1 MSEIKLTFFYLGWSG
16 TMYANL
22 NVQIGMRVESVLP
35 SPQLRRKNCRYEK
48 LQLPIR
54 GTKGCIK
61 SPSQR

>member
-48 LQLPIR
+48 LQLP
-54 GTKGCIK
+54 TV
-61 SPSQR
+61 